1 MDALSYR
8 TEKMNGVDRELALF
22 RLEAAR
28 DQDWLRLLTEAMG
41 AGLAIISRDYRTLWA
56 NDYLKGVFGE
66 VEGKHCYEAYN
77 QQPRVCPWCAV
88 REVFEAGKERAETE
102 AVGKD
107 RAGRTVWSKLVAT
120 PLRDDKGEVI
130 AALEVVM
137 PITER
142 KRMEEA
148 LRALSRVALKIQGIL
163 DEEGLLELAAA
174 ELAQTG
180 FRFTFWAVKGGTL
193 LRRYS
198 SISHG
203 ELETLYDLLGSEP
216 EEFQVPIS
224 QSPLVERAL
233 QEHGI
238 IASSDLKG
246 SLLLS
251 QLYRSHPEIIKA
263 LEERVR
269 GVLYAPLPLGGE
281 ARWLMTA
288 VLEEMSE
295 EELGAL
301 ELFARHL
308 STALENARLFRRL
321 EASYEE
327 LKRAQ
332 EGLLRAERLATLGQ
346 LAGAIAHNLRNP
358 LGVIKNSAFYL
369 KARLRGREAREHLA
383 LIEQQVERIDRR
395 IADLLSLAYQ
405 RPLSLKRVDLG
416 LLIDRLLG
424 QLDLPAGLELSKAFP
439 PEPLWVEAD
448 PEQLLQ
454 ACQNIVVNAIEAME
468 GHGRLQIRAY
478 PAGSEAALEFED
490 DGPGLTPE
498 EAARVFEPLF
508 TTKAQGTGLGLT
520 ITKQIVEA
528 HGGRIE
534 FASELGKGSRVTVRL
549 PQKVD

>member
-180 FRFTFWAVKGGTL
+180 FRFTFWAVKGGAL

-233 QEHGI
+233 REHGI